1 MEACGLQLKFYLRW
15 MKAELKGQ
23 AGSSHLQQLCL
34 SLEHMEV
41 VSENWLPQI
50 TNHFCFVLC
59 VERLPGNHFNH
70 YHCCFCRF

>member
-34 SLEHMEV
+34 SLEHMEA

-50 TNHFCFVLC
+50 
-59 VERLPGNHFNH
+59 
-70 YHCCFCRF
+70 CRFCHYDNTIISNV